1 MKIFDYTLFFEVLT
15 SSLIINS
22 VWVTIW
28 VSICAQSIGIA
39 IGLISG
45 PMLLSKNKVIYGIS
59 WFYLWVFRGTPLLA
73 QILFF
78 YSALPQMGLKLNLIA
93 TGLLAL
99 GINEGARM
107 AEVIRSGL
115 ISVPI
120 TQHEAAKALGL
131 NKFKSMVFIVF
142 PQAFRII
149 LPPLGNNF
157 IYMIKATSLLSVIS
171 FSELMRVSQQL
182 SQSTTRPLEI
192 YLAAAIWYLLL
203 ITIWTVIQNKIE
215 NSLEIKN
222 KKPEKLIQSANK
234 KIKDIFE
241 QTEKTKNYYNNK
253 KKQKIILE
261 AQKINYQ
268 IGDFKILK
276 NIDLKIYEGE
286 KVIIMGPSGSG
297 KSTLLK
303 TLNWI
308 TVPDKG
314 DIYFERK
321 CLGHKTDSQGK
332 LIKRSNYEIEKIRQR
347 IGMVFQQFSL
357 FQTHTA
363 LENVSIGLK
372 ILKKEKPHLAEEKSR
387 YLLDQVGLK
396 DKYDSFPI
404 ELSGGQRQRVAIARA
419 LSMDPSVLLFDEPT
433 SSLDPETVGGI
444 LKLISDLALKKI
456 PMVIITHEV
465 GFAQKVADRVIYM
478 ENGEICLDLPVD
490 QAFKNKTHHA
500 FTKFISEIH

>member
-1 MKIFDYTLFFEVLT
+1 MQVFDSNLFFEILT

-28 VSICAQSIGIA
+28 VAVCSQSIGIA

-45 PMLLSKNKVIYGIS
+45 PMLLSNNKIIYSIS
-59 WFYLWVFRGTPLLA
+59 WIYLWIFKGTPLLA

-78 YSALPQMGLKLNLIA
+78 YSALPQMGIKLNLIA

-107 AEVIRSGL
+107 AEIIRSGL

-131 NKFKSMVFIVF
+131 NKFKSMIFIVF

-203 ITIWTVIQNKIE
+203 ITIWTIIQNRIE
-215 NSLEIKN
+215 NSLELENRKPASSIKSTN
-222 KKPEKLIQSANK
+222 KKLNLAFANHKRIEKDYNFK
-234 KIKDIFE
+234 
-241 QTEKTKNYYNNK
+241 NNK
-253 KKQKIILE
+253 KIILE
-261 AQKINYQ
+261 AKNLNYKI
-268 IGDFKILK
+268 GEFKILDD
-276 NIDLKIYEGE
+276 IDFKLYEGE
-286 KVIIMGPSGSG
+286 KVVIMGPSGSG

-314 DIYFERK
+314 DVCFERK
-321 CLGHKTDSQGK
+321 SLGYKSNSHGK
-332 LIKRSNYEIEKIRQR
+332 LIKRPNNEIEKTRQK

-357 FQTHTA
+357 FQTQTA
-363 LENVSIGLK
+363 AENVSLGLR
-372 ILKKEKPHLAEEKSR
+372 ILKKEKLSIAKEKAHK
-387 YLLDQVGLK
+387 LLDKVGLK
-396 DKYDSFPI
+396 NKYDSYPI

-419 LSMDPSVLLFDEPT
+419 LSMSPSILLFDEPT

-444 LKLISDLALKKI
+444 LNLISDLASQNI
-456 PMVIITHEV
+456 SMVIITHEV
-465 GFAQKVADRVIYM
+465 SFAQKVADRIVFM
-478 ENGEICLDLPVD
+478 ENGKISLNLPVEK
-490 QAFKNKTHHA
+490 AFNIKSHNS
-500 FTKFISEIH
+500 FNKFISELN